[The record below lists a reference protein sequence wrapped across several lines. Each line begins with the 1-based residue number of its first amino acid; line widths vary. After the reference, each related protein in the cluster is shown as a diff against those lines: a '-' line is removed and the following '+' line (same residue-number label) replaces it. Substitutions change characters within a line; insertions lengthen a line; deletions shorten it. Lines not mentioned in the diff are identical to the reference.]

1 MIGSLLFRLGF
12 IVMWIIVFLLLLALF
27 TLPQWWVGRVLKRHS
42 EDREDFPGT
51 GGELAQH
58 LIKAQGLEGV
68 IVEEADPARGIGDH
82 YDPTDKVVRLT
93 PDKLNGRSLTAIVV
107 AAHEVGH
114 AIQDHNK
121 ETTFNARIQAARFA
135 GVAERI
141 APVAFWISPL
151 LAAVN
156 PAASRVSLIVAVLS
170 VLASTLVHLITLP
183 VEWDASF
190 GKALPILEK
199 GEYLND
205 EDMKGA
211 RQILLAAALTYVAGS
226 LASLLN
232 VWRWL
237 RYLRR

>member
-1 MIGSLLFRLGF
+1 
-12 IVMWIIVFLLLLALF
+12 MWIVLFILLLALF
-27 TLPQWWVGRVLKRHS
+27 TLPQWWVGRVLKRHGS
-42 EDREDFPGT
+42 EREDFPGT
-51 GGELAQH
+51 GGELALH

-68 IVEEADPARGIGDH
+68 GVEETPVGDH
-82 YDPTDKVVRLT
+82 YDPVDKMVRLT
-93 PDKLNGRSLTAIVV
+93 PDKLNGRSLTAVVV

-121 ETTFNARIQAARFA
+121 ESTFNARIQAAKFA
-135 GVAERI
+135 NVAERI
-141 APVAFWISPL
+141 APIAFWLSPL
-151 LAAVN
+151 LAAMN
-156 PAASRVSLIVAVLS
+156 PAISRVSLIVAVLS
-170 VLASTLVHLITLP
+170 ILASTLVHLITLP

-199 GEYLND
+199 GEYLN
-205 EDMKGA
+205 EQDMKDA

>member
-1 MIGSLLFRLGF
+1 
-12 IVMWIIVFLLLLALF
+12 MWIIAFLLLLAVF
-27 TLPQWWVGRVLKRHS
+27 TLPQWWVGRVLKSHS
-42 EDREDFPGT
+42 DDREDFPGT

-58 LIKAQGLEGV
+58 LIKVQGLEGV
-68 IVEEADPARGIGDH
+68 TVEETLAGDH
-82 YDPTDKVVRLT
+82 YDPQEKVVRLT

-114 AIQDHNK
+114 AIQDYNK
-121 ETTFNARIQAARFA
+121 EKTFNARIQAAKFA
-135 GVAERI
+135 NVAERI
-141 APVAFWISPL
+141 APIAFWISPL
-151 LAAVN
+151 LAAMN
-156 PAASRVSLIVAVLS
+156 PAASRVSLVVAVLS

-190 GKALPILEK
+190 GKALPILEE
-199 GEYLND
+199 GEYLN
-205 EDMKGA
+205 EQDMKSA

-237 RYLRR
+237 KYLRR

>member
-1 MIGSLLFRLGF
+1 MWILLF
-12 IVMWIIVFLLLLALF
+12 IVLLALF
-27 TLPQWWVGRVLKRHS
+27 TLPQWWVGHVLKKHNKK
-42 EDREDFPGT
+42 REDFPGT

-58 LIKAQGLEGV
+58 LIKAQGIDGV
-68 IVEEADPARGIGDH
+68 IVEETSEGDH
-82 YDPTDKVVRLT
+82 YDPTGKAVRLT
-93 PDKLNGRSLTAIVV
+93 SDKLNGQSLTAVVV

-121 ETTFNARIQAARFA
+121 ESIFRARIQAAKFA
-135 GVAERI
+135 SIAERI
-141 APVAFWISPL
+141 APAAFWLSPF
-151 LAAVN
+151 LAAFN
-156 PAASRVSLIVAVLS
+156 PVASKVSLTIAILS

-199 GEYLND
+199 GEYLD
-205 EDMKGA
+205 GKDMKDA

-237 RYLRR
+237 KYLRR